1 MDVSNF
7 TFDYFFLFGSVD
19 TRLTRDALQY
29 AKIGSDL
36 KALNST
42 SWIATA

>member
-1 MDVSNF
+1 MMSSVAPDLF
-7 TFDYFFLFGSVD
+7 YLFGSVVM
-19 TRLTRDALQY
+19 RLTPEQLQY

>member
-1 MDVSNF
+1 MASNVAS
-7 TFDYFFLFGSVD
+7 DFFILFGSVG
-19 TRLTRDALQY
+19 TRITRDALQY

>member
-1 MDVSNF
+1 MMSNVASAF
-7 TFDYFFLFGSVD
+7 SFLFGSLVM
-19 TRLTRDALQY
+19 RLTPEQLQY

>member
-1 MDVSNF
+1 MAS
-7 TFDYFFLFGSVD
+7 
-19 TRLTRDALQY
+19 DANTEGMQY

>member
-1 MDVSNF
+1 MDDVESDF
-7 TFDYFFLFGSVD
+7 SFLFGSLVM
-19 TRLTRDALQY
+19 RLTPEELQY

>member
-1 MDVSNF
+1 MMSNF
-7 TFDYFFLFGSVD
+7 DPHFIFLVGSVGMI
-19 TRLTRDALQY
+19 LMPGKLQY